1 MNQAVDS
8 GQQKMTM
15 RPRISVMITLK
26 SRQPLAGRERVW
38 SQMAPWKTAA
48 MTRPHPMMSVVMAR
62 EILGSRNRN
71 QPAMPYRMAVTR
83 FHQREDGTVKTWTSR
98 TTARIISMM
107 PITQMKLAPTIQGEA
122 RAMKPRNSSMTPRIP
137 IHHELPDTAELLT

>member
-1 MNQAVDS
+1 
-8 GQQKMTM
+8 
-15 RPRISVMITLK
+15 
-26 SRQPLAGRERVW
+26 
-38 SQMAPWKTAA
+38 
-48 MTRPHPMMSVVMAR
+48 MMSVVIAR

-71 QPAMPYRMAVTR
+71 QPAMPYRIAVTR
-83 FHQREDGTVKTWTSR
+83 FHPREEGTVKTWISR
-98 TTARIISMM
+98 TTARTISMM